1 MIFNNSKAGG
11 MSSSGLSDLENVIL
25 MMLSIIMSRMR
36 GREFPNLPDSSAA
49 DESHTATTKA
59 GGPGTIFTHGYYTTW
74 SQGTGQAINGRV
86 ATGLTNQRSYSV

>member
-36 GREFPNLPDSSAA
+36 GGKSPSLPVSSMAVDSY
-49 DESHTATTKA
+49 KA
-59 GGPGTIFTHGYYTTW
+59 G
-74 SQGTGQAINGRV
+74 ALV
-86 ATGLTNQRSYSV
+86 